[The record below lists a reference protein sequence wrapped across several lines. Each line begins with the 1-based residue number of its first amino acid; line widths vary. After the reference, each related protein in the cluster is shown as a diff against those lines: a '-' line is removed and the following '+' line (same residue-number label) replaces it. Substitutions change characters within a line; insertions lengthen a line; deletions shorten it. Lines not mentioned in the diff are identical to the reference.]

1 MKWIYAI
8 PQKFKITCILGSI
21 IFCITLFTLLES
33 RNVNNINRSVISI
46 YTDRLIPATDIF
58 FLAEHFYAKR
68 TKLEGYLKSNPSSA
82 ANINAQLKHHNAKIE
97 ILINKFE
104 KTYLVEEESVLFT
117 SLKSSL
123 DTYAALESQIVTQS
137 LLTGIPT
144 SIKILEARAFP
155 MHDQA
160 IRQLSQLTKIQ
171 STVGTALLNK
181 VKNDTAKSDL
191 ISNLQLI
198 VCIVT
203 GVLIVAIIFAAK
215 ITSGR
220 EEKFKL
226 N

>member
-1 MKWIYAI
+1 MNWIYAI

-58 FLAEHFYAKR
+58 FLAEHFYTKR
-68 TKLEGYLKSNPSSA
+68 TKLEGYLKSNPTSA
-82 ANINAQLKHHNAKIE
+82 AEINAQLKYHNAKIE

-104 KTYLVEEESVLFT
+104 KTYLVEEESALFT
-117 SLKSSL
+117 NLKRSLNK
-123 DTYAALESQIVTQS
+123 YAMLENQIVEQS
-137 LLTGIPT
+137 LHNGIPA
-144 SIKILEARAFP
+144 SIKTLEDKAHP
-155 MHDQA
+155 VHDQA
-160 IRQLSQLTKIQ
+160 IGQLSQLTKIQ

-181 VKNDTAKSDL
+181 VKKDTAKSDL

-203 GVLIVAIIFAAK
+203 GLLIVAIIFAAK
-215 ITSGR
+215 MTSGR
-220 EEKFKL
+220 EEKFNL